1 MVRANLSGIKQE
13 ELTMKRGKP
22 KETKVRIGLGRTVDL
37 FFFFFLIQSLYEKRK
52 GSHFSL

>member
-13 ELTMKRGKP
+13 ELTMKRGKS

-37 FFFFFLIQSLYEKRK
+37 FFFFFFNSVSI
-52 GSHFSL
+52 

>member
-37 FFFFFLIQSLYEKRK
+37 FFLIQSLYEKRK